1 MTNKRIIVNVEGDLP
16 IRCRVFL
23 KINGKDFVIFS
34 DEKDNSFEI
43 ENDTGI
49 VEIEIKK
56 ENIWKTESKATIFI
70 TSLLDLIMGIF
81 AGTGS
86 QGDAVES
93 LPFGIDYTFNT
104 TVDDYTVYSFKLS
117 EYMSIDEE
125 KVPDWERFVTIEV
138 GVAFALVVAV
148 MVLLGII
155 FKGFIGILLMIAAIP
170 LAAVIAVVGRSNVLN
185 LLDTLKF
192 GFAPKKIDKER

>member
-1 MTNKRIIVNVEGDLP
+1 MDNKHIIVNIEGDLP
-16 IRCRVFL
+16 VRCRVFL

-43 ENDTGI
+43 ESDSGI

-56 ENIWKTESKATIFI
+56 ENIWKTRSKATVFI
-70 TSLLDLIMGIF
+70 STLLDFVMGIV

-93 LPFGIDYTFNT
+93 IPFEIDNSLNT
-104 TVDDYTVYSFKLS
+104 MVDKDTVYSYKLS
-117 EYMSIDEE
+117 ELVSIDDE
-125 KVPDWERFVTIEV
+125 KIPEWQRFVSFEAGIV
-138 GVAFALVVAV
+138 LILVAAV
-148 MVLLGII
+148 MVLLGVI
-155 FKGFIGILLMIAAIP
+155 FKGFIGITLMIAALP

-185 LLDTLKF
+185 LLNTLKF
-192 GFAPKKIDKER
+192 GFAPKKSDKKR

>member
-1 MTNKRIIVNVEGDLP
+1 MDKKRIIVNVEGDLP

-43 ENDTGI
+43 ETDTGI
-49 VEIEIKK
+49 FEIEIKK
-56 ENIWKTESKATIFI
+56 ENIWKTESKATILI
-70 TSLLDLIMGIF
+70 TTLLDLIMGVF

-93 LPFGIDYTFNT
+93 LPFGIDYTLNT

-125 KVPDWERFVTIEV
+125 KVPDWERFVTIEA

-155 FKGFIGILLMIAAIP
+155 FKGFIGIILMIAALP